1 MKNKKGFTLI
11 ELLAVIVILA
21 ILMVIAIPRILNV
34 IESSRNSAAFSS
46 IKLLKDSIKTQIASS
61 ELSNIKFTKDNDNC
75 YIFDFNLDTNGNVNK
90 LSLKNKENFSGITKY
105 CDGSFTDTNL
115 TFQGNNGVDEDENKV
130 YIIKNGRFVENEYGI
145 DGFIENYQTDSFGE
159 LNVTLENGYI
169 QVAQSGQRNSYN
181 CKAVKFNKTLNSY
194 NNIVIDGEINRLN
207 CPSSRV
213 IHVLDAVVSDSCIFE
228 KQNFV
233 GKLMEDTDEY
243 SNNSVIYDC
252 FGSSHTNVL
261 KIYNLYIEKE

>member
-115 TFQGNNGVDEDENKV
+115 TFQGNNGIDEDENKV
-130 YIIKNGRFVENEYGI
+130 YIIKNGRFVENEYGVN
-145 DGFIENYQTDSFGE
+145 GFIEKQQMTAFGSFS
-159 LNVTLENGYI
+159 VTQEDGYVKVV
-169 QVAQSGQRNSYN
+169 QEGQRDTYN
-181 CKAVKFNKTLNSY
+181 CKSFTLNNVHDKS
-194 NNIVIDGEINRLN
+194 NLKLIRDMVKNDNERLLGEWYY
-207 CPSSRV
+207 SSDYGDYV
-213 IHVLDAVVSDSCIFE
+213 IHS
-228 KQNFV
+228 
-233 GKLMEDTDEY
+233 
-243 SNNSVIYDC
+243 DC
-252 FGSSHTNVL
+252 FGSSHTNTY